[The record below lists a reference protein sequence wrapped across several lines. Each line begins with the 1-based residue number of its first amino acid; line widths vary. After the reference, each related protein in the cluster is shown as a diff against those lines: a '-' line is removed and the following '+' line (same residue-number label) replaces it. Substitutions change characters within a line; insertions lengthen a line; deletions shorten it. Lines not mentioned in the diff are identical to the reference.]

1 MLASILLPVPGFWPV
16 GSFLQGR
23 RMEVFAPLLSL
34 RSSCVL
40 PPLYP
45 SAFSRLA
52 LSLAC
57 LLPSSLELARLLGL
71 KELSTGFRLFSSFI
85 PSMSF

>member
-1 MLASILLPVPGFWPV
+1 
-16 GSFLQGR
+16 
-23 RMEVFAPLLSL
+23 MEVFAPLLSL
-34 RSSCVL
+34 RSSYVL
-40 PPLYP
+40 PPPYP

-57 LLPSSLELARLLGL
+57 LLLSSLELARLLGL
-71 KELSTGFRLFSSFI
+71 KELSTGFRRFLSFI